1 MILDSEIS
9 PKYLV
14 RRKESMLAFRR
25 GLRLVSTRTAF
36 GDASESDAESDSR
49 RLYALRLKRFNAP
62 QRHISAITAYI

>member
-1 MILDSEIS
+1 MSEIS

-36 GDASESDAESDSR
+36 GDASESDAKSDSR
-49 RLYALRLKRFNAP
+49 RFYALRLRRINAP

>member
-1 MILDSEIS
+1 MDETLNEIQSKTCIPVIETEIS

-36 GDASESDAESDSR
+36 GDASESDAESGSR
-49 RLYALRLKRFNAP
+49 RLYVTQPPIA
-62 QRHISAITAYI
+62 